1 MFGEIVEVRTSDGG
15 SFFLHRGALKFYSG
29 YFAGAFREDAF
40 KEGREGVI
48 DLPSPTKLI
57 GKFVHWM
64 YTRQLSR
71 GGNMRRKLALFAV
84 EHHVPMLLNM
94 LMDAIHDDFVRTGRV
109 QDVPDVYEHTVGQPN
124 TPDALPIP
132 ESYKLRQFAIS
143 TMCMPNQEMHTF
155 MPWIDRWWPKDAVG
169 DLLLARSRWS
179 DSGKS
184 KNFSP
189 IRRRMFA
196 SCIILTTR
204 ESNVIRGVVRG
215 KGSGAC
221 LTRVRRWLDRSYQ
234 PLLPNISARAVG
246 GLRKQFCRQIGLRA
260 GIDIRDKHIFGELSA
275 RILSIEDLPQLHFR
289 FIIVFNDPK
298 SKMVTPHSLAR
309 KRRLWSCRRNV
320 SYMLPLLLIFDRSG
334 RCKGALWVVPE
345 DL

>member
-1 MFGEIVEVRTSDGG
+1 MQATTPDQFPTAEMFGEIVEVRTSDSG

-29 YFAGAFREDAF
+29 YFAGALKEDAF

-48 DLPSPTKLI
+48 DLPSSTKLI
-57 GKFVHWM
+57 RKFVHWM

-71 GGNMRRKLALFAV
+71 GAIMRGKLALFAV

-94 LMDAIHDDFVRTGRV
+94 LMDAIHDDFVQTGQIKINV
-109 QDVPDVYEHTVGQPN
+109 TDVYEHTVGQPN

-143 TMCMPNQEMHTF
+143 MMCVPNQEMHTF

-189 IRRRMFA
+189 IQ
-196 SCIILTTR
+196 TTDVC
-204 ESNVIRGVVRG
+204 ELHHTHN
-215 KGSGAC
+215 KGEQC
-221 LTRVRRWLDRSYQ
+221 HPRSR
-234 PLLPNISARAVG
+234 P
-246 GLRKQFCRQIGLRA
+246 
-260 GIDIRDKHIFGELSA
+260 
-275 RILSIEDLPQLHFR
+275 
-289 FIIVFNDPK
+289 
-298 SKMVTPHSLAR
+298 R
-309 KRRLWSCRRNV
+309 KRKRGMSDE
-320 SYMLPLLLIFDRSG
+320 SPPLVRS
-334 RCKGALWVVPE
+334 
-345 DL
+345 